1 MYFQEKIKEATTK
14 VTLNGVYV
22 KHSNPHFGPYFDA
35 SRPYNRFKTVVS
47 RHEYIENHVMPF
59 STFIDFVEGD
69 KSSSN
74 DDVLPNRHH
83 YYYLSKEIDQI
94 DQRLIDDIYPYHELL
109 RLNPQKTSIN
119 CWIGQSGVVTP
130 CHYDG
135 YHNIYVQL
143 SGYKMFYL
151 LPPNA
156 RDFVKPFPFLHPSQ
170 AQCQNENYM
179 FEQERV
185 VQDNDHGGTI
195 HNNGTPVIALLKPG
209 DVLYIPPLWFH
220 SVVAVSPSYSV
231 NAWTEDVDVVHVNK
245 IFHTKLPSILRNN
258 KELSEQ
264 EKVVNVMVIIY
275 KVIHQLL
282 GMKKL
287 STFTFFKRISERRYN
302 ELLEKQELPN
312 VKVDG
317 SDGSWPSSI
326 CKNLDDYQ
334 ILRSNEVQHYINKV
348 TKMFE
353 ASNIS
358 KILLDTWLSNYVEFT
373 FINSLGIKYLKMIP
387 RIIAVDMVTCS
398 KDNMQL

>member
-1 MYFQEKIKEATTK
+1 M
-14 VTLNGVYV
+14 
-22 KHSNPHFGPYFDA
+22 
-35 SRPYNRFKTVVS
+35 
-47 RHEYIENHVMPF
+47 
-59 STFIDFVEGD
+59 
-69 KSSSN
+69 
-74 DDVLPNRHH
+74 
-83 YYYLSKEIDQI
+83 
-94 DQRLIDDIYPYHELL
+94 
-109 RLNPQKTSIN
+109 
-119 CWIGQSGVVTP
+119 
-130 CHYDG
+130 DG
-135 YHNIYVQL
+135 YCI
-143 SGYKMFYL
+143 
-151 LPPNA
+151 
-156 RDFVKPFPFLHPSQ
+156 
-170 AQCQNENYM
+170 NYPLN
-179 FEQERV
+179 V
-185 VQDNDHGGTI
+185 S
-195 HNNGTPVIALLKPG
+195 G